1 MPSDKKNQEQNSL
14 GAPHGQLIRT
24 LGRWSMVALA
34 VNSMVGGAIFALPAV
49 IAALVGKS
57 STWAV
62 TAAGAA
68 MAVIIACYAE
78 VASQFTG
85 TGGTYLYARLAFGR
99 FTGLQMGWMI
109 LLARLTACAAGVNL
123 LVIYL
128 GEFWPEATLPVPRFI
143 VITLLLGTL
152 AVVNLRGVAAGA
164 VLSNASAAAKIL
176 PLGVVCA
183 VGFCYLTIHPPVQ
196 SMAAGADLDGWLQ
209 AILLLFFAY
218 GGYEAALNPMG
229 EAKDP
234 RRDAVFA
241 LFAGLAIVTLL
252 YTLVQFTVMG
262 VLPNA
267 ALSARPLADAAAV
280 LMGRPGAML
289 ISAGAVFSVYGYLS
303 ANMLTGPRTTFA
315 LAELGDFPACFAA
328 VHPRFRTP
336 HFSIAAFALSMWM
349 FALFGSFT
357 WNLTLSAVARLLYY
371 GAVCV
376 AVPVLRKKQPQ
387 ASAFRVPGG
396 RLLPVLGVTICA
408 ALLTRVDY
416 SKSFILAVTIAIAA
430 LNWFAVATRGR

>member
-1 MPSDKKNQEQNSL
+1 
-14 GAPHGQLIRT
+14 
-24 LGRWSMVALA
+24 
-34 VNSMVGGAIFALPAV
+34 
-49 IAALVGKS
+49 
-57 STWAV
+57 
-62 TAAGAA
+62 
-68 MAVIIACYAE
+68 
-78 VASQFTG
+78 
-85 TGGTYLYARLAFGR
+85 
-99 FTGLQMGWMI
+99 
-109 LLARLTACAAGVNL
+109 
-123 LVIYL
+123 
-128 GEFWPEATLPVPRFI
+128 
-143 VITLLLGTL
+143 
-152 AVVNLRGVAAGA
+152 
-164 VLSNASAAAKIL
+164 
-176 PLGVVCA
+176 
-183 VGFCYLTIHPPVQ
+183 
-196 SMAAGADLDGWLQ
+196 LQ

-430 LNWFAVATRGR
+430 LSWFAVATRGR